1 MSYVDDNVRLLTE
14 FNTQDSRTVATMKEY
29 VLPWAK
35 ERLIDLQELYEL
47 SSEPFI
53 TCEISKLR
61 DGIRVCEERLV
72 TAR

>member
-14 FNTQDSRTVATMKEY
+14 FNMQDSRTISTMKEY

-47 SSEPFI
+47 SNEPML
-53 TCEISKLR
+53 TGEISKLT
-61 DGIRVCEERLV
+61 DEIRVCECRLRRV
-72 TAR
+72 N